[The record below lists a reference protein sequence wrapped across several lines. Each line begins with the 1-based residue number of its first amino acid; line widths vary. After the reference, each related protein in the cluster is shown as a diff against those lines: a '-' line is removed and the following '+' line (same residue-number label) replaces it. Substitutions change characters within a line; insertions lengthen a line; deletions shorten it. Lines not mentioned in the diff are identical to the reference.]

1 MKRFR
6 LFRRVG
12 PRKFRS
18 TGPRN
23 GTGPRSGTPNCPKTK
38 KR

>member
-1 MKRFR
+1 MKMKRFR

-18 TGPRN
+18 TGPR
-23 GTGPRSGTPNCPKTK
+23 SGTPNCPKTK